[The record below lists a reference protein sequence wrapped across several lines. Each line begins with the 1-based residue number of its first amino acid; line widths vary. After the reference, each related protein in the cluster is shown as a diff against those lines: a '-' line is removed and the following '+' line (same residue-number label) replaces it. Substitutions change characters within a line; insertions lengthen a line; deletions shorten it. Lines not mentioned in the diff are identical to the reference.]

1 MNFTVKDKK
10 VNKYLW
16 VPRTP
21 SENIELTHFIGL
33 ASASQPPME
42 LEAI

>member
-1 MNFTVKDKK
+1 MNFTEEKQK

-16 VPRTP
+16 VPITP
-21 SENIELTHFIGL
+21 GENIELTNFIGL
-33 ASASQPPME
+33 VSATQLLVE